1 MFDRTT
7 SPSLLRHLRD
17 CIKGAPRT
25 VYTNFIM
32 TSGPKGG
39 PAIVVIQLCFSGS
52 RAEGELYLQAM
63 SSWDEGKCL
72 FQDFCE
78 RTFEKQQLAV
88 EEVVK
93 GGDGKNW

>member
-1 MFDRTT
+1 
-7 SPSLLRHLRD
+7 
-17 CIKGAPRT
+17 

-72 FQDFCE
+72 FQDF
-78 RTFEKQQLAV
+78 
-88 EEVVK
+88 
-93 GGDGKNW
+93 